1 MQIVVRQ
8 TSGLGNQLFQYAA
21 GRYLAK
27 KFGASLRIA
36 HELPHNLAIHRFLR
50 PLMLQKFAITAPIG
64 PVNRF
69 DRLVLSTQTRYA
81 LAGRLLR
88 KAARV
93 QVIREA
99 ADAFLFH
106 HAFPVIKGTRIVYL
120 LGYWQAHSIVA
131 SVAPELRREF
141 RLRERPSEQS
151 RQMAEKIAAAP
162 MPVSLH
168 IRRGDYLTVFGERAV
183 LSSEYYEAAMARMRA
198 QFPNCS
204 FFIFSDDA
212 AYAHEWVADRVG
224 CVIVDHNDAA
234 TAHEDLW
241 LMSTCRHHI
250 IANSTFSWWGA
261 WLNPRTDKC
270 VAAPSEWLGFAT
282 AETHIASPDWALI

>member
-1 MQIVVRQ
+1 MQVVVRQ

-27 KFGASLRIA
+27 KLGAALRIA
-36 HELPHNLAIHRFLR
+36 HELPHNLAIHSFPR
-50 PLMLQKFAITAPIG
+50 PVMLQKFAITAPIG
-64 PVNRF
+64 SVNRF
-69 DRLVLSTQTRYA
+69 DRLVLSTQPRYA
-81 LAGRLLR
+81 LPSRLLR

-106 HAFPVIKGTRIVYL
+106 HPFPVIKGTRLVYL

-131 SVAPELRREF
+131 AVAPELRREF
-141 RLRERPSEQS
+141 RLREQPGERT
-151 RQMAEKIAAAP
+151 RLMADQIAAAP
-162 MPVSLH
+162 MPVSVH
-168 IRRGDYLTVFGERAV
+168 FRRGDYLTVFGEHSI
-183 LSSEYYEAAMARMRA
+183 LSSDYYEAAMARMRA
-198 QFPNCS
+198 RFPNCS

-212 AYAHEWVADRVG
+212 AYAREWAADRAG
-224 CVIVDHNDAA
+224 CVVVDHNDAT

-261 WLNPRTDKC
+261 WLNPRADKC
-270 VAAPSEWLGFAT
+270 VTAPSEWLGFAT
-282 AETHIASPDWALI
+282 AETHIAPTDWTLI